1 MAYDKLIE
9 SLYNEGEDKIRLIRE
24 GSDSEKGKIKREASE
39 KIRCIFEEHSRAL
52 LALIKEK
59 TDSIITDARN
69 RAGDIKLASEHH
81 LSDRLYAL
89 AFNSLGFLRDEE
101 YSGIFER
108 LAKELPTI
116 RWQKVRVNPNDRE
129 TAKKYFPDAEIKA
142 DPSITGG
149 IDTDAE
155 DGRIRIVNT
164 FEKRLERGWPDMLPE
179 IIRGAYKMHDSR

>member
-24 GSDSEKGKIKREASE
+24 GSDSEKEKIKREASE

-52 LALIKEK
+52 SVLIKEK
-59 TDSIITDARN
+59 TDSIISDARN

-81 LSDRLYAL
+81 LSDRLYGL
-89 AFNSLGFLRDEE
+89 AFNSLGFLRDEG
-101 YSGIFER
+101 YSGIFKRIAE
-108 LAKELPTI
+108 ELPAI
-116 RWQKVRVNPNDRE
+116 RWQRVRVNPNDRE

-142 DPSITGG
+142 DSSITGG
-149 IDTDAE
+149 IDADAE

-164 FEKRLERGWPDMLPE
+164 FEKRLERGWTDMLPE
-179 IIRGAYKMHDSR
+179 IIRDVHKP